1 MPAREART
9 PLSSST
15 IRMDSRMGTS
25 RGQVHH
31 EARAPRLVV
40 LDPDHPVVL
49 LDDAAADGEAQPAAP
64 PLGGEVGAEKAAAS
78 APADPGA
85 VVGPGEPGPAL
96 RAVELG
102 GDDDPAL

>member
-15 IRMDSRMGTS
+15 IRMDSRIGTS

-31 EARAPRLVV
+31 EARPPRLVV

-49 LDDAAADGEAQPAAP
+49 LDDPADDRETQPAPP
-64 PLGGEVGAEKAAAS
+64 PLGREVGNEEAVPVAE
-78 APADPGA
+78 ADPGP
-85 VVGPGEPGPAL
+85 VVGHGEPGSAL
-96 RAVELG
+96 RAVEPR
-102 GDDDPAL
+102 GDDDPAP